1 MANQPEFMLG
11 ISQPQNNYNKN
22 KLYKTYIVIFNTSK
36 EVLLINNI
44 LPELFL
50 KDNNRIKNNSNKNL
64 ELKYNLNDLKFIKTI
79 QKNGA
84 NNTKYFVNVYFTP
97 NNLIGD
103 NYQFIQYDSIIN
115 YIPINQKKNY
125 SKNFIELKNII
136 ESHLKNNVHAQI
148 INDVNQARKEM
159 EENNIGNSN
168 KNINQDLFEQSQQ
181 VEDYDTSDEEEDEN

>member
-181 VEDYDTSDEEEDEN
+181 VEDYDTSDEEDQEE